1 MSTVFVSPNWRM
13 PRNAN
18 QSKQS
23 NYSMDFDAS
32 SSQYVDTNFV
42 PADNL
47 TLDCS
52 ISAWVN
58 MPAIN
63 NNTNSSILGTYDFTD
78 NRPIGG
84 QNRARFFLRIL
95 RTGGVYYYM
104 IGLGTVQDTT
114 VTISNFSANTWVH
127 LAVTYDGT
135 DIKLYSNGTLD
146 GTLNAGNIGS
156 YPPIIASFNGISYI
170 GATHRSSG
178 ANTEAHITGK
188 IDAVAIYNYPLSAS
202 QVTTLYGDST
212 NGSGNPMALPNPPI
226 AYYPLGTSAWN
237 GNFLAENNA
246 IGDYVF
252 DNINSSAIN
261 TPYNLTAT
269 SNITVSIW
277 FKTTTNAQSNKYLFS
292 YGNNQSIYDLR
303 LNGTDAVQPIIKI
316 AGSQRYP
323 NISFNYADGNW
334 HQYIVNYDGSHIKF
348 YIDGILK
355 NKTSATGNLSV
366 GSTNFSFANISGNNG
381 VVGEVSNCTIH
392 TATLTDGNVSEGN
405 VATGEIATF
414 YNYGSPIKTL
424 SSIPKNSNLDLWYK
438 LDASEVYNSSTTEW
452 EINEATSPWTS
463 SLNFD
468 GGIDKIDCGND
479 TSLNLTSEITLSAW
493 VKTTDQD
500 DTNNIIKKD
509 DGAGNRSW
517 NLSWRGSGGSG
528 GSRLVFW
535 NWSADGSYNY
545 IYTTG
550 TPASN
555 FADGNWHHV
564 VATYDGTTDTN
575 GAKIYLDGFLMSQGF
590 VSRTGTGLDTTTANV
605 TIGNDLTASISNV
618 QIFNTALPETGS
630 NSVETLYNNG
640 TPLSDMSSFTS
651 LVSWWKLNNTTT
663 GVEDSKGSNNGTNN
677 GATDVYGSV
686 STLNGVSSG
695 MSQANLV
702 QSDLQTVAPYSK
714 YALSFDGTNDYID
727 CGNDS
732 SLKLASNF
740 SISVW
745 MKSSNQQSFAVAVG
759 NNSVFSLQMSA
770 TLNKFRFNVYSSGWQ
785 EAYYSLNPIDDD
797 KWHHVVATHDGSTIK
812 VYVDNVKGTDASAGA
827 IPSNTAPFLIGYLPG
842 NAGLYFD
849 GQISNVSYWNT
860 ALTQA
865 QVTETYNEGLPSDL
879 NSHSAYSNLVSW
891 WQLGSNS
898 SWNGNRWIVADGKG
912 TNNGYSQNMAPYMPE
927 SGLTNGVGTTA
938 NGVSTGMG
946 VGALV
951 GDAPYSTSNAI
962 SSGMAVTARGTDVP

>member
-438 LDASEVYNSSTTEW
+438 LDASEIYNSSSTEW
-452 EINEATSPWTS
+452 EVNNALSPWTS
-463 SLNFD
+463 SLDFD
-468 GGIDKIDCGND
+468 GINDYINLGND
-479 TSLNLTSEITLSAW
+479 SSLRITTAMSVSCW
-493 VKTTDQD
+493 VKITDSGQN
-500 DTNNIIKKD
+500 TIV
-509 DGAGNRSW
+509 GRE
-517 NLSWRGSGGSG
+517 LGSGTGRDWKLYLVSG
-528 GSRLVFW
+528 IIYFW
-535 NWSADGSYNY
+535 CSAN
-545 IYTTG
+545 G
-550 TPASN
+550 TASDITVLSSSSTVN
-555 FADGNWHHV
+555 DGNWHNLTAV
-564 VATYDGTTDTN
+564 NNGTNQYIYIDGVLNNSNSGGQTINASTAN
-575 GAKIYLDGFLMSQGF
+575 NYIG
-590 VSRTGTGLDTTTANV
+590 SRNGTGFFFN
-605 TIGNDLTASISNV
+605 GSISNV
-618 QIFNTALPETGS
+618 AIYNTALSAS
-630 NSVETLYNNG
+630 NVTTLYNNG
-640 TPLSDMSSFTS
+640 NPQAAIYGSP
-651 LVSWWKLNNTTT
+651 VSWWKLNNTTT
-663 GVEDSKGSNNGTNN
+663 GIEDAKGSNNGTNS
-677 GATDVYGSV
+677 GATEAYGSV
-686 STLNGVSSG
+686 STLNGESSG

-785 EAYYSLNPIDDD
+785 EAYYGLNPIDDD

-927 SGLTNGVGTTA
+927 SGLTNGVGTAA

-951 GDAPYSTSNAI
+951 GDAPYSTANAI
-962 SSGMAVTARGTDVP
+962 SSGMAVTAKGTDVP

>member
-1 MSTVFVSPNWRM
+1 V
-13 PRNAN
+13 
-18 QSKQS
+18 
-23 NYSMDFDAS
+23 
-32 SSQYVDTNFV
+32 
-42 PADNL
+42 
-47 TLDCS
+47 
-52 ISAWVN
+52 
-58 MPAIN
+58 
-63 NNTNSSILGTYDFTD
+63 G
-78 NRPIGG
+78 
-84 QNRARFFLRIL
+84 RIE
-95 RTGGVYYYM
+95 
-104 IGLGTVQDTT
+104 QD
-114 VTISNFSANTWVH
+114 S
-127 LAVTYDGT
+127 YDGT

-252 DNINSSAIN
+252 DFSSDDTINLGNDSNLRITTAMSVSCWIKITDSGQNTIVGRELGSGTGRDWKLYLVSGIIYFWCSAN
-261 TPYNLTAT
+261 GTA
-269 SNITVSIW
+269 SDITVLSSSS
-277 FKTTTNAQSNKYLFS
+277 TVN
-292 YGNNQSIYDLR
+292 
-303 LNGTDAVQPIIKI
+303 
-316 AGSQRYP
+316 
-323 NISFNYADGNW
+323 DGNW
-334 HQYIVNYDGSHIKF
+334 HNLTAVNNGTNQYI
-348 YIDGILK
+348 YIDGVL
-355 NKTSATGNLSV
+355 N
-366 GSTNFSFANISGNNG
+366 
-381 VVGEVSNCTIH
+381 
-392 TATLTDGNVSEGN
+392 
-405 VATGEIATF
+405 
-414 YNYGSPIKTL
+414 
-424 SSIPKNSNLDLWYK
+424 NSN
-438 LDASEVYNSSTTEW
+438 
-452 EINEATSPWTS
+452 
-463 SLNFD
+463 
-468 GGIDKIDCGND
+468 
-479 TSLNLTSEITLSAW
+479 
-493 VKTTDQD
+493 
-500 DTNNIIKKD
+500 
-509 DGAGNRSW
+509 
-517 NLSWRGSGGSG
+517 SGGQTINASTANNYI
-528 GSRLVFW
+528 GSR
-535 NWSADGSYNY
+535 N
-545 IYTTG
+545 
-550 TPASN
+550 
-555 FADGNWHHV
+555 
-564 VATYDGTTDTN
+564 
-575 GAKIYLDGFLMSQGF
+575 
-590 VSRTGTGLDTTTANV
+590 GTGFFFN
-605 TIGNDLTASISNV
+605 GSISNV
-618 QIFNTALPETGS
+618 QIFNTALPATDVETLYNYGS
-630 NSVETLYNNG
+630 PIRTLANIPQNSNLKAWYKLDASEIYNSSSTEWSVDNNANTSTYDTSINLVRASSQKIDIANGSELDFTGDFTMSIWVNLTTSSNNMGVFNKTSQANTNGVSLFKRGGANFEFYVSEFSNVLTFASQGDNIWQQITITLNRTTGERIAYVNGEQAATLTHIKTFTFPNQGWDIGTFANNSPNYLDAKVSNFKLFNSVLSPTEVQTLYNNG
-640 TPLSDMSSFTS
+640 TPLTDMSSFTS
-651 LVSWWKLNNTTT
+651 LQGWWKLNNLSSGLTDSSSNSNNATATSTTT
-663 GVEDSKGSNNGTNN
+663 EYPGFVNALAGDS
-677 GATDVYGSV
+677 
-686 STLNGVSSG
+686 LG

-785 EAYYSLNPIDDD
+785 EAYYGLNPIDDD